1 MLQTGRSVLATVLLF
16 PFQDQPALGRDW
28 DCGGPTRKNKVLLE
42 PGLRYSHPREAAGA
56 FLAQAGAYGSAAPWC
71 TPTLCRLTC
80 WFPLLQSFESW
91 MHKWLLFEMAKN
103 PKLEQGHKAIPAEQ
117 GIRGGGCRAWG
128 GWGWGVRTGPS
139 GAATHQEVPAWGF
152 PKQPQRQPN
161 PLSPDWSW
169 TFLIHGWWPSHL
181 G

>member
-28 DCGGPTRKNKVLLE
+28 DCSGPTRKNKVLLE

-128 GWGWGVRTGPS
+128 GVGVGGQDWPFRSCHPPGGTSVGLPKATPKTTEPS
-139 GAATHQEVPAWGF
+139 
-152 PKQPQRQPN
+152 
-161 PLSPDWSW
+161 LS
-169 TFLIHGWWPSHL
+169 
-181 G
+181 